1 MLQKSQR
8 AGQHKIVLAFGGLWL
23 LMLAGNAFAVDQEQ
37 KNILPDYNAILAEKI
52 SNNHL
57 MLTENSQ
64 MSLMDAA
71 LNSPDSSA
79 MVLHSETA
87 SVGAAPLVNRY
98 SAGWSMPMSD
108 ALNTGPVAQFA
119 VDDSALSCPKCQWI
133 DSNNAEHIAS
143 LGWRV
148 DSSLGWIA
156 PWAQVSYSHLL
167 KDENPSPTRDRIED
181 AAGREN
187 NWVDVSVGANVPLG
201 QNMAAFASF
210 AQTGAVSSGEQFIYS
225 LGVSASF

>member
-8 AGQHKIVLAFGGLWL
+8 TGQHNLALAFGGLWL
-23 LMLAGNAFAVDQEQ
+23 FFLAGNAHALDQTSQ
-37 KNILPDYNAILAEKI
+37 NSVPDYNAILAEKI
-52 SNNHL
+52 SSNHL
-57 MLTENSQ
+57 MLTENSDV
-64 MSLMDAA
+64 SLLDAA
-71 LNSPDSSA
+71 LNSPNNSE

-87 SVGAAPLVNRY
+87 SVGAAPFVNRY
-98 SAGWSMPMSD
+98 SAGWSMPMSGTIS
-108 ALNTGPVAQFA
+108 TGPVAQFA
-119 VDDSALSCPKCQWI
+119 VDDSTLSCPKCEWV

-148 DSSLGWIA
+148 DSSLGGIL
-156 PWAQVSYSHLL
+156 PWAQVSYSHLVNEEL
-167 KDENPSPTRDRIED
+167 SSPTRLRPDETN
-181 AAGREN
+181 GREN
-187 NWVDVSVGANVPLG
+187 NWVDVSVGANMPLG

>member
-23 LMLAGNAFAVDQEQ
+23 TILAGNAYALDQAP
-37 KNILPDYNAILAEKI
+37 NNNVPDYNAILAEKI
-52 SNNHL
+52 SNKHL

-87 SVGAAPLVNRY
+87 SVGATPLVNRY
-98 SAGWSMPMSD
+98 SAGWSMPMSN
-108 ALNTGPVAQFA
+108 AVNTGPVAQFA
-119 VDDSALSCPKCQWI
+119 MDDSALSCPKCQWV

-148 DSSLGWIA
+148 DSRLGWIA

-167 KDENPSPTRDRIED
+167 SDDNASPTRDRSDDIN
-181 AAGREN
+181 GRES
-187 NWVDVSVGANVPLG
+187 NWVDVSVGANVSLG

>member
-8 AGQHKIVLAFGGLWL
+8 AGQYKIALASGGLWL
-23 LMLAGNAFAVDQEQ
+23 LILAGDACALDQAQ
-37 KNILPDYNAILAEKI
+37 KSPAPDYNAILAEKI

-57 MLTENSQ
+57 MFTENSK

-71 LNSPDSSA
+71 LTSPDSSA
-79 MVLHSETA
+79 MVLHSETV

-98 SAGWSMPMSD
+98 SAGWSMPMSN
-108 ALNTGPVAQFA
+108 AVNTGPVAQFA
-119 VDDSALSCPKCQWI
+119 MDDSTLSCPKCQWI

-148 DSSLGWIA
+148 DSRLGWIT

-167 KDENPSPTRDRIED
+167 NDDNAAPMRAGSDETT
-181 AAGREN
+181 GRESH
-187 NWVDVSVGANVPLG
+187 WVDVSIGANVPLG

-210 AQTGAVSSGEQFIYS
+210 AQSGAVSSGEPFIYS